1 MYAPHRVNPVVTA
14 TWLKTMSAS
23 TRSST
28 SLATGVLKTT
38 WPTRPLL
45 PKPVKKWPIIG
56 AGPAG
61 LAAAYQLR
69 LRGHGV
75 TIFDEHEE
83 LGGMMRYGIPGFRT
97 PREMLDS
104 EIKRIIDLGVETRLK
119 TRIGS
124 DVSYEQIDK
133 EFDAIFMAMGA
144 QAGRPLPV
152 PGAEAPELRDCSC
165 IPARI

>member
-1 MYAPHRVNPVVTA
+1 MALPA
-14 TWLKTMSAS
+14 AAGSA
-23 TRSST
+23 
-28 SLATGVLKTT
+28 
-38 WPTRPLL
+38 
-45 PKPVKKWPIIG
+45 KKVAGIG

-97 PREMLDS
+97 PREMLDA

-124 DVSYEQIDK
+124 DVSFAQIEKDY
-133 EFDAIFMAMGA
+133 DAIFMARGA
-144 QAGRPLPV
+144 QA
-152 PGAEAPELRDCSC
+152 
-165 IPARI
+165 